1 MSECEF
7 VILGAGAIGSIVGG
21 HLARAGHQVVMLAR
35 GARERY
41 LRQYGITIRGLT
53 QFTTPVGTLEDARQ
67 LQRAHALI
75 VAIKTPG
82 TAAALAA
89 LRHVQFD
96 VTLSLQNGLLKD
108 ELLTQAFGAERVLGA
123 LADTS
128 GELQS
133 DGAVLFTRNVGIY
146 LGELDGRDSA
156 RAARLAAALEGSG
169 VKAAAS
175 REIVTLEWSKFCAW
189 VGLMALSVTTRAL
202 TWRFLCDPDA
212 ALLLVRLMRETGALA
227 ARRGVALSDQAV
239 LPSATLCHIDEQA
252 AVQLIMRIGA
262 DYRRSAPAH
271 RMSSLQ
277 DVEAGRAL
285 EVNETLGHACEQARL
300 LGLELPLMETFY
312 RLIAAID
319 RMRPTAAAPR

>member
-1 MSECEF
+1 MNECEF

-35 GARERY
+35 GARERH

-53 QFTTPVGTLEDARQ
+53 QFTTPVRTLEDPQQ
-67 LQRAHALI
+67 LQRANALI

-108 ELLTQAFGAERVLGA
+108 EMLTQVFDAERVLGA

-156 RAARLAAALEGSG
+156 RAARLAAALESSG
-169 VKAAAS
+169 VKAIAS

-202 TWRFLCDPDA
+202 TWRFLSDPDA
-212 ALLLVRLMRETGALA
+212 ALLLVRLMRESGALA

-239 LPSATLCHIDEQA
+239 LPSATLCRIDEQA

-262 DYRRSAPAH
+262 DYRHSAPAH

-285 EVNETLGHACEQARL
+285 EVNETLGYACAQARL

-319 RMRPTAAAPR
+319 RMRPTDAAPR

>member
-21 HLARAGHQVVMLAR
+21 HLTRAGHQVVMLAR
-35 GARERY
+35 GQRASQ
-41 LRQYGITIRGLT
+41 LQQHGISIRGLS
-53 QFTTPVGTLEDARQ
+53 QFTTPVRALSDVQQ
-67 LQRAHALI
+67 LRRAETLI

-82 TAAALAA
+82 TDAALAA
-89 LRHVQFD
+89 LRHVRFD
-96 VTLSLQNGLLKD
+96 AVLSLQNGLVKD
-108 ELLTQAFGAERVLGA
+108 EILGGIFGSEHVLGA

-128 GELQS
+128 GELQN

-156 RAARLAAALEGSG
+156 RVGRLAQALQESG

-202 TWRFLCDPDA
+202 TWRFLSDPDS

-227 ARRGVALSDQAV
+227 ARRGITLSDQAV
-239 LPSATLCHIDEQA
+239 LPSATLCRIDEPA
-252 AVQLIMRIGA
+252 ALALIMRTGA
-262 DYRRSAPAH
+262 DYQRTAPQH

-285 EVNETLGHACEQARL
+285 EVHETLGWACEQARG
-300 LGLELPLMETFY
+300 LGLGLPLMQAFY
-312 RLIAAID
+312 GLIAAID
-319 RMRPTAAAPR
+319 RMRPQAGASP

>member
-21 HLARAGHQVVMLAR
+21 HLARAGHEVVMLAR
-35 GARERY
+35 GQRASLLQQR
-41 LRQYGITIRGLT
+41 GISIRGLT
-53 QFTTPVGTLEDARQ
+53 QFTTPVRTLSDPQQ
-67 LQRAHALI
+67 LRRAGALI

-82 TAAALAA
+82 TDAALAA

-96 VTLSLQNGLLKD
+96 VALSLQNGLLKD
-108 ELLTQAFGAERVLGA
+108 EMLARAFGSERVLGA

-146 LGELDGRDSA
+146 VGELDGRDSA
-156 RAARLAAALEGSG
+156 RAQRLAQQLQDSG
-169 VKAAAS
+169 VQAAAS
-175 REIVTLEWSKFCAW
+175 AEIVTLEWSKFCAW

-202 TWRFLCDPDA
+202 TWRFLCDPDS

-227 ARRGVALSDQAV
+227 ARRGIPLSDQAV
-239 LPSATLCHIDEQA
+239 LPSATLCRIDEQA
-252 AVQLIMRIGA
+252 AVALLMRIGA
-262 DYRRSAPAH
+262 QYQRTAPAH

-277 DVEAGRAL
+277 DIEAGRPL
-285 EVNETLGHACEQARL
+285 EVNETLGYACEQARG
-300 LGLELPLMETFY
+300 LGLALPLMEAFY
-312 RLIAAID
+312 RLIAAVD
-319 RMRPTAAAPR
+319 

>member
-21 HLARAGHQVVMLAR
+21 HLARAGHQVLMLAR
-35 GARERY
+35 GERAAY
-41 LRQYGITIRGLT
+41 LQQHGISIHGLA
-53 QFTTPVGTLEDARQ
+53 QFTAPVRTLSDPQQLRRAGTL
-67 LQRAHALI
+67 I
-75 VAIKTPG
+75 VTIKTPG
-82 TAAALAA
+82 TAAALAT
-89 LRHVQFD
+89 LNHVQFD
-96 VTLSLQNGLLKD
+96 TVLSLQNGLVKD
-108 ELLTQAFGAERVLGA
+108 EMLAHTFGAERVLGA

-146 LGELDGRDSA
+146 LGELDGRESA
-156 RAARLAAALEGSG
+156 RTARLAQALQESG

-202 TWRFLCDPDA
+202 TWRFLCDADS
-212 ALLLVRLMRETGALA
+212 ALLLVRLMCETGALA
-227 ARRGVALSDQAV
+227 ARRGITLSDQAV
-239 LPSATLCHIDEQA
+239 LPSATLCRGDEQA
-252 AVQLIMRIGA
+252 AVALVMGTGA
-262 DYRRSAPAH
+262 DYRRAAPAH

-277 DVEAGRAL
+277 DLEAGRAL
-285 EVNETLGHACEQARL
+285 EVHETLGYACEQARG
-300 LGLELPLMETFY
+300 LGLELPLTETFY

-319 RMRPTAAAPR
+319 RTGRQSAAAR